1 MAKKKC
7 VIFLGSHPNDNN
19 TTVLQKLRRP
29 CSAVWKQH
37 MLAAGNV
44 CDSAFPDAVGGT
56 DVMRAARDWSLR
68 RLGLMPGR
76 REQYS
81 AEKKHE
87 VIHTR
92 SQMCRRAAWPGRS
105 WEKGGNLGN
114 GENNNNVLVTF
125 GSENGTYTFMFM
137 NLSDTFIQSSSMI
150 EHRGAETVCPA
161 HSCIVYICY

>member
-1 MAKKKC
+1 MTITQLFSKSYGGHVQLCKSNTCWPLEIC
-7 VIFLGSHPNDNN
+7 VIQLSQTQWEGQ
-19 TTVLQKLRRP
+19 T
-29 CSAVWKQH
+29 W
-37 MLAAGNV
+37 
-44 CDSAFPDAVGGT
+44 
-56 DVMRAARDWSLR
+56 W
-68 RLGLMPGR
+68 GR
-76 REQYS
+76 RVIGRFGGWAWCQGGVS
-81 AEKKHE
+81 SIVQKKKHE

-125 GSENGTYTFMFM
+125 GRENGTYTFMFM
-137 NLSDTFIQSSSMI
+137 ISDTFIQSSSMI